1 MQNKGARFVR
11 ALFLNQKKE
20 KIIIFIIIFG
30 KNKERL

>member
-20 KIIIFIIIFG
+20 KIIFIIIFG